1 MNNIHIQSFALDL
14 VCIRDKKARR
24 CIKSLLVFPKVGVW
38 LLAAQKPINRQ
49 AWWKGKFA
57 LFWRPEIWERGQ
69 TPVQRLTPP
78 LPTDNQ
84 WARAFIGRVRG
95 LHEKQQ

>member
-24 CIKSLLVFPKVGVW
+24 CIKYL

-49 AWWKGKFA
+49 GWWKGKSA
-57 LFWRPEIWERGQ
+57 LFWRPEIWERRQ

-78 LPTDNQ
+78 LSTDNQ
-84 WARAFIGRVRG
+84 WAIAFIGGGRG
-95 LHEKQQ
+95 LHEKQP